1 MSQQLLIFSCFLCLQ
16 VDSFR
21 LTLFQ
26 QVCRV
31 HDTSRQVIKNSA
43 ASTLISFF
51 ACFLCVFE
59 SRLRICSAATSP
71 RRSSSWMPC
80 SRSASLYF
88 KGTVHPGK
96 ICKYS
101 CYLLTHMLM
110 EGQGRFSSS
119 AETIQE
125 LHSKPSSQCS
135 L

>member
-1 MSQQLLIFSCFLCLQ
+1 MSQQLLMFSCFLCLQ
-16 VDSFR
+16 VDNFR

-51 ACFLCVFE
+51 VFLSVFE

-88 KGTVHPGK
+88 KGTVHPRK

-101 CYLLTHMLM
+101 CYLLTHTLM
-110 EGQGRFSSS
+110 EGQGRFLSS
-119 AETIQE
+119 AETFQE
-125 LHSKPSSQCS
+125 LRSKTSSQLS
-135 L
+135 P